1 MNKVSN
7 NVVKIPAPAQS
18 NIDKLQRP
26 EREYYLTHCTPA
38 MRKMIDNA
46 VVKAQDSLRN
56 VGELGALDMC
66 IKLARFVESQKKTVK
81 VSQ

>member
-1 MNKVSN
+1 MSKTLNA
-7 NVVKIPAPAQS
+7 VVKIPSPARS

-66 IKLARFVESQKKTVK
+66 IKLARFVESQRRVIK
-81 VSQ
+81 S